1 MSRKKVR
8 AVAWLDP
15 TKPLQREVI
24 ASIETKAPKDRH
36 PYILSLL
43 LRGYEF
49 SGDFI
54 YRETLRAL
62 KDYQPQFNTKQHE
75 EADDIPENML
85 GFLFSLQKDGE
96 E

>member
-1 MSRKKVR
+1 MSRRKVR
-8 AVAWLDP
+8 VVAWLDP
-15 TKPLQREVI
+15 TMPLEREVI
-24 ASIETKAPKDRH
+24 ERIAATPPKERH
-36 PYILSLL
+36 QYILSLL

-62 KDYQPQFNTKQHE
+62 RDYQPRFDTQKHE
-75 EADDIPENML
+75 EAENIPSNML
-85 GFLFSLQKDGE
+85 DFLFSLQKDGE

>member
-1 MSRKKVR
+1 MSRKKAR

-15 TKPLQREVI
+15 TMPVQREIIERI
-24 ASIETKAPKDRH
+24 AATPPQDRH
-36 PYILSLL
+36 RYILSLL
-43 LRGYEF
+43 VRGYEF

-62 KDYQPQFNTKQHE
+62 KNYQPQFNTKQHE
-75 EADDIPENML
+75 EADVIPENML